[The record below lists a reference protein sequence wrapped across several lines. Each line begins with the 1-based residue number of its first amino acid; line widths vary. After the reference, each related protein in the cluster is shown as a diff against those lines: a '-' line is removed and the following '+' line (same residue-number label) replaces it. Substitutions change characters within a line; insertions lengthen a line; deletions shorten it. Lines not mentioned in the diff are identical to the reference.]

1 MKPTLPDLADRCAK
15 ETDRFFRGHEYDS
28 QYCFELFRRAI
39 LEHDQNAWEAVYN
52 QYRLLVSKWVQQ
64 HQGFEASGEDVAYF
78 VNCAFEKIWTALTP
92 EKFGHFTQLA
102 SLLSYL
108 KMCVHSVIIDHNRAR
123 EQARLCVYIEGAALE
138 KQGQAD
144 SIEERVLNKIDRHQF
159 WDTLNARL
167 NDEKERRVIH
177 GSFVMALKPRELY
190 DHYRDHFDSVDEV
203 YLIKQ
208 NILSRLRRDPEF
220 VKYLSQDD

>member
-1 MKPTLPDLADRCAK
+1 MKPTLTDLAGQCAK
-15 ETDRFFRGHEYDS
+15 ETDRFFHGHEYDS

-39 LEHDQNAWEAVYN
+39 LEHDQLAWEAIYS

-64 HQGFEASGEDVAYF
+64 HPGFEASGEDVPFF
-78 VNCAFEKIWTALTP
+78 VNCAYEKIWSALTP
-92 EKFGHFTQLA
+92 EKFSHFNQLA

-108 KMCVHSVIIDHNRAR
+108 KMCVHSVIVDHNRAR
-123 EQARLCVYIEGAALE
+123 EQAALCVYIEGTALE
-138 KQGQAD
+138 KRMQAET
-144 SIEERVLNKIDRHQF
+144 IEEKVLNKVDRYQF
-159 WDTLNARL
+159 WDMIYTRL
-167 NDEKERRVIH
+167 NGEKERWVIH

-190 DHYRDHFDSVDEV
+190 DLYHDHFDSVDEV

-220 VKYLSQDD
+220 FKYLSQDA